1 MRSEVAA
8 EHTACCWCLSVS
20 VCVCVYCVYLQWR
33 LETPVQSLGSCPGP
47 PTHNGGIL
55 SSVTG
60 SLGWIHCKTH
70 LESSRRD
77 VFAYICYPRNTFVSP
92 LLSVRLCFF
101 ILKHKPKRHRCD
113 FGWAFSYF
121 LPFSEQRTEEPGLF
135 PVVFS
140 SSACAQV
147 EVDRIADQSKAA

>member
-1 MRSEVAA
+1 MHHLLIYGRRNNAIRGS
-8 EHTACCWCLSVS
+8 SR
-20 VCVCVYCVYLQWR
+20 VCVCVLCVFAVAFRDTRPKPWEFY
-33 LETPVQSLGSCPGP
+33 
-47 PTHNGGIL
+47 IL

-101 ILKHKPKRHRCD
+101 ILKHKPKCHRCD